1 MAEVH
6 LTQEPQSIPDLIEE
20 SEQVF
25 KKHFGEWNKF
35 KWMNESKDKIPP
47 HLDAGKGLLEA
58 WLKEVDA
65 KAQANVYARAEMPEL
80 QTEYRM
86 QALDTAIQYFNSVK
100 TRATDRSKLYNGQA
114 NTRCSLEAMNADNYL
129 TTLNNL
135 KKAIAL
141 NQEHNIYSSL
151 ADVYD
156 NTDIQQ
162 GFASALNKTTDDF
175 LKGKIGSSNT
185 SIALENSGKKV
196 PEDSQDTDD
205 VNNSEK
211 SVVVKDSNGTL
222 RHSGENVSEVSEKS
236 VAVTNTN
243 TKSNG

>member
-1 MAEVH
+1 MATIK
-6 LTQEPQSIPDLIEE
+6 LSQEPQDIPGLIKE
-20 SEQVF
+20 SEEVF
-25 KKHFGEWNKF
+25 NKHFGKWNSF
-35 KWMNESKDKIPP
+35 KWMNEDKDKIPP
-47 HLDAGKGLLEA
+47 HLDAGKGILEA

-65 KAQANVYARAEMPEL
+65 KAQANVYGRAELPEL

-129 TTLNNL
+129 TTLTNL

-141 NQEHNIYSSL
+141 NKENDIESSL

-156 NTDIQQ
+156 NTNIQQ
-162 GFASALNKTTDDF
+162 GFASALNKITDDF
-175 LKGKIGSSNT
+175 LKGKIGSGNT
-185 SIALENSGKKV
+185 SLTLGISGEKV
-196 PEDSQDTDD
+196 P
-205 VNNSEK
+205 
-211 SVVVKDSNGTL
+211 
-222 RHSGENVSEVSEKS
+222 EVSEKS
-236 VAVTNTN
+236 VTVTNTN

>member
-6 LTQEPQSIPDLIEE
+6 LTQEPQDIPGLIKE
-20 SEQVF
+20 SEEVF
-25 KKHFGEWNKF
+25 KKHFGEWNSF
-35 KWMNESKDKIPP
+35 KWMNEDKDKIPP

-86 QALDTAIQYFNSVK
+86 QALDTAIQYFNNVK
-100 TRATDRSKLYNGQA
+100 TRASDRSKLYNGQA

-129 TTLNNL
+129 TTLTNL

-151 ADVYD
+151 ADLYD
-156 NTDIQQ
+156 NTAIQQ
-162 GFASALNKTTDDF
+162 GFDSALNKTTDDF
-175 LKGKIGSSNT
+175 LKGKIGNSNT
-185 SIALENSGKKV
+185 SLALGISGEKV
-196 PEDSQDTDD
+196 SEDSQDTDD

-211 SVVVKDSNGTL
+211 SVAVKDSNGTL
-222 RHSGENVSEVSEKS
+222 RHSGENVSDVSKKS